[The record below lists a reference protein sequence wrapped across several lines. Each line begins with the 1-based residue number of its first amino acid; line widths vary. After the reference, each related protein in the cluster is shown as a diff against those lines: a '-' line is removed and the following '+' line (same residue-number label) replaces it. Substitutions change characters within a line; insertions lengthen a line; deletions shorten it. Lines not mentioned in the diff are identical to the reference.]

1 MVYGRGPDFDSKS
14 SLSRLKIQNYF
25 ICICSVASRLGVKM
39 TFQLK
44 SGKKACVGKYFLVQ
58 HSELP
63 DLELILV
70 RKQQCNDD
78 ERPDTSSGGG

>member
-1 MVYGRGPDFDSKS
+1 
-14 SLSRLKIQNYF
+14 
-25 ICICSVASRLGVKM
+25 M

-78 ERPDTSSGGG
+78 ERPDPSSGGG

>member
-1 MVYGRGPDFDSKS
+1 MAPRIGVVGMRVREGR
-14 SLSRLKIQNYF
+14 LLLQAARSRL
-25 ICICSVASRLGVKM
+25 RLKM

-44 SGKKACVGKYFLVQ
+44 SGKKACVEKYYLSQ

-70 RKQQCNDD
+70 RKQQCDDD
-78 ERPDTSSGGG
+78 ERPDPSSGGG